1 MASLVLCFSLVVT
14 TAEGYYP
21 AYEIAAV
28 VGSTPSIDG
37 VIASGE
43 WDDASNVSF
52 NNTVVYVKQDGRNLY
67 MAFNVSDATATP
79 TPPQDTVA
87 IFIDIENRRKLD
99 TRVFINYNHIT
110 VHDSRSAC
118 PSLRQQKIPKKTG
131 TMLRC
136 IPVQSNSGVKT
147 FLCRTLTYQFLK
159 LLVSTRIWDMP
170 S

>member
-14 TAEGYYP
+14 TAEGYNP

-28 VGSTPSIDG
+28 VGSTPSIEG

-52 NNTVVYVKQDGRNLY
+52 NNTVVYVKQDERNLR

-87 IFIDIENRRKLD
+87 IFID
-99 TRVFINYNHIT
+99 T
-110 VHDSRSAC
+110 
-118 PSLRQQKIPKKTG
+118 
-131 TMLRC
+131 
-136 IPVQSNSGVKT
+136 
-147 FLCRTLTYQFLK
+147 
-159 LLVSTRIWDMP
+159 
-170 S
+170 